1 MKQLGSL
8 GHVNLLPMVQSEEL
22 QLSNKVERRHPPPPA
37 PYILILDLSP
47 SEVRYVWKRFLREVK
62 EEAKAGNN

>member
-22 QLSNKVERRHPPPPA
+22 QLSNKAERRHPPHPA

-47 SEVRYVWKRFLREVK
+47 SEVRYVWKRF
-62 EEAKAGNN
+62 